1 MNSRELQKHKMP
13 GYMKFSAE
21 YLRPLSRAIRNWRE
35 YNGFRGSIC
44 VTGLELIQG
53 SPGGRGYMR
62 QTGNRI
68 TPDLHLQEAELGDLP
83 SLPFMQS
90 W

>member
-13 GYMKFSAE
+13 GYMKFSVE
-21 YLRPLSRAIRNWRE
+21 CLRSLSRAIQHWTE

-68 TPDLHLQEAELGDLP
+68 TPDLHQQETDPGNLP
-83 SLPFMQS
+83 SLSLMQS

>member
-13 GYMKFSAE
+13 GYTKFGADC
-21 YLRPLSRAIRNWRE
+21 LRSLSRAIQHWTL

-62 QTGNRI
+62 QTGLIGLSPTR
-68 TPDLHLQEAELGDLP
+68 TSREVELGDVQLP
-83 SLPFMQS
+83 LMQS

>member
-13 GYMKFSAE
+13 GYMKFSVE
-21 YLRPLSRAIRNWRE
+21 CLRSLSRAIQHWTE

-53 SPGGRGYMR
+53 SPDGRGNMS
-62 QTGNRI
+62 QTG
-68 TPDLHLQEAELGDLP
+68 
-83 SLPFMQS
+83 
-90 W
+90 